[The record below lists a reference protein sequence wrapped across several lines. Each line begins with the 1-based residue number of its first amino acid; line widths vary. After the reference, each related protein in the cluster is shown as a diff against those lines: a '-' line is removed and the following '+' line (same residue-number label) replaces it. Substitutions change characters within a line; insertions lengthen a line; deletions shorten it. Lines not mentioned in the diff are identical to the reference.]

1 MVEIRIEELN
11 EEIKK
16 PIRQMVRHKTL
27 ILVFTGSNP
36 VWAI

>member
-1 MVEIRIEELN
+1 MKDFRFCLVL

-16 PIRQMVRHKTL
+16 PISQMVRHKIL

>member
-1 MVEIRIEELN
+1 MKVQVLFSFRRN
-11 EEIKK
+11 KKK
-16 PIRQMVRHKTL
+16 PISQMVRHKIL